1 MKYIAEILHLQSI
14 FYLAKLCPQQIHQLS
29 NPISLGF
36 SLECLLR
43 LQAWGQPYE
52 WKMLRLPPM
61 KTMIIEEILP
71 LRLRKAADLQEVV
84 HVATNDVLLRLRA
97 SWNILRI
104 SLITEK
110 GNLKILFPILSKI
123 IDQIECTFSFKMSF
137 ALGFYFSSE
146 FENWILET
154 SVWIVDAM
162 LCAEKYQF

>member
-1 MKYIAEILHLQSI
+1 
-14 FYLAKLCPQQIHQLS
+14 
-29 NPISLGF
+29 
-36 SLECLLR
+36 
-43 LQAWGQPYE
+43 
-52 WKMLRLPPM
+52 MLRPPPM
-61 KTMIIEEILP
+61 KTMIIEEILL

-137 ALGFYFSSE
+137 ALGFLFQFRIWKLNFRNICLDCGCNALRWKIPILERLQVANCALMWLGLHLENPLSIQKSVKIKKDFK
-146 FENWILET
+146 FEN
-154 SVWIVDAM
+154 
-162 LCAEKYQF
+162 YPN